1 MSAIAAP
8 TDIGSSDRFGL
19 TLFLA
24 TIVHGIIILGLSF
37 SGLQK
42 LNQHSPKP
50 MDIIIVQSKASTAP
64 EDAENIAQFNQEK
77 SGQSEE
83 KLTPSEPIQGV
94 APDSS
99 GLALQRQR
107 ASTPAQTEVIQKQ
120 KKLHTLQSDT
130 QIVTSEKAQKE
141 QDKKVSPQKTESS
154 RDMDIARLTAQVE
167 KQSRHYAERPRVHF
181 IDALSAKS
189 AAEAQYIQSWV
200 QKVESIGN
208 LNYPVQA
215 KLKGLNGKLI
225 LNVLLDASGRVLEV
239 NIAESSGNRLL
250 DQSAVTIVH
259 QSSPFPSFS
268 QEMREQYDQLM
279 ITRTWKFNST
289 GN

>member
-42 LNQHSPKP
+42 LNQHTPKP
-50 MDIIIVQSKASTAP
+50 MDIIIVQSKSNTAP

-77 SGQSEE
+77 SGQTDE
-83 KLTPSEPIQGV
+83 KLTPSEPIQGM
-94 APDSS
+94 APDST
-99 GLALQRQR
+99 GFALQQQR
-107 ASTPAQTEVIQKQ
+107 ASTPARNAVVQQQ
-120 KKLHTLQSDT
+120 KKLHTEHSET
-130 QIVTSEKAQKE
+130 QIVTSEKSQKE
-141 QDKKVSPQKTESS
+141 QEKQVAPEKTDSR

-167 KQSRHYAERPRVHF
+167 QQSRHYAERPRVHF

-239 NIAESSGNRLL
+239 HIAESSGNRLL

-268 QEMREQYDQLM
+268 AEMREQYDQLM

-289 GN
+289 GR